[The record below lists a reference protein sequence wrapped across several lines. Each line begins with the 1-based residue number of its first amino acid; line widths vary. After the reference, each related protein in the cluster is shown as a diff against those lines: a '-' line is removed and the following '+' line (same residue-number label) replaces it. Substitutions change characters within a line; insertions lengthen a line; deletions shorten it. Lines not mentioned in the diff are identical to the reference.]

1 MFKQFAA
8 TRILATAIASVLD
21 SGKDLSCENVI
32 STMMVEASKNE
43 ISDADLKAFSVHTV
57 VLATDTSTAPIVA
70 NLEEISKADDPLMYL
85 AGCILSEDNL
95 ATIQKD
101 LEDKP
106 DEDEEEGSLLDV
118 IRSLR
123 GNVRTEKDVN

>member
-8 TRILATAIASVLD
+8 TQILANAIASVLD

-85 AGCILSEDNL
+85 AGCILTDENMEALKQS
-95 ATIQKD
+95 
-101 LEDKP
+101 LEAKP
-106 DEDEEEGSLLDV
+106 DEDEEEGSLLDAV
-118 IRSLR
+118 RSLR

>member
-21 SGKDLSCENVI
+21 SGKDLSCENVV
-32 STMMVEASKNE
+32 SAMMIEASKNE
-43 ISDADLKAFSVHTV
+43 IPYADLKTFCVDTIV
-57 VLATDTSTAPIVA
+57 VATNTPTTPIIA
-70 NLEEISKADDPLMYL
+70 NLEEIAKADDPLMHL
-85 AGCILSEDNL
+85 ASRILSDENMGALQKNL
-95 ATIQKD
+95 EA
-101 LEDKP
+101 EP

>member
-1 MFKQFAA
+1 MIKQFAA
-8 TRILATAIASVLD
+8 THILATAIASVLD
-21 SGKDLSCENVI
+21 SGKDLSCENVV

-43 ISDADLKAFSVHTV
+43 IPDADLKTFCVDTV
-57 VLATDTSTAPIVA
+57 VVATNTPTTPIVA
-70 NLEEISKADDPLMYL
+70 NLEEIAQADDPLMHL
-85 AGCILSEDNL
+85 ASCVLSSENL
-95 ATIQKD
+95 QQIKQC
-101 LEDKP
+101 LEAEP

>member
-1 MFKQFAA
+1 MFKQFGA
-8 TRILATAIASVLD
+8 TRILATAIASVFD

-43 ISDADLKAFSVHTV
+43 VPEGDLKAFSVHTL
-57 VLATDTSTAPIVA
+57 VLAANTSVSTIVA

-85 AGCILSEDNL
+85 AGWILNEENLSE
-95 ATIQKD
+95 IQKN
-101 LEDKP
+101 LETKP

-118 IRSLR
+118 VRSLR